1 MINWKQ
7 SNTWLILGSNEWK
20 NSQIHDWSIFNAVK
34 YMTENGYT
42 GVWRNKFVSVSKIT
56 AAKYM
61 TVESN
66 TWVLARYCV

>member
-1 MINWKQ
+1 M
-7 SNTWLILGSNEWK
+7 NEK
-20 NSQIHDWSIFNAVK
+20 IVK